1 MLIATGNIPPFI
13 PDFEE
18 REQHTLNHVYALA
31 KKIIAI
37 PFLWAMTEQIYVD
50 NKNEFT
56 LIPKMGK
63 QKIRLGKYE
72 LIEDK
77 LENLAIFYQQ
87 AITQKGWQ
95 VYEEIDVRYKGQ
107 VVGVK

>member
-1 MLIATGNIPPFI
+1 M
-13 PDFEE
+13 
-18 REQHTLNHVYALA
+18 YALA